1 MKKGNSHSLWLAL
14 LLGTVF
20 LTPTP
25 SFAQMY
31 VGAYGALANPT
42 LSSDPPSG
50 VDIIADG
57 SLTGLEFQGLFT
69 CVANPYVVGGRIGY
83 WLKALNAPYLGVEV
97 DAYKA
102 SEKIVCQE
110 SYQNQPKTIVT
121 PIEHANVDLAAV
133 AVNALAR
140 YSFTDLQSENGW
152 FPGGNVYAGVGAGV
166 IHAEVDDIALKH
178 YAPHPEGRRLGLI
191 TGETTVVKGGKAT
204 APVLHVIAGGRI
216 YITDNAAFFM
226 EMKWVT
232 ADLPLQEWELDYD
245 SLHFNVGLEVHF
257 GPGVN

>member
-1 MKKGNSHSLWLAL
+1 MKKVTSRLLWLAIG
-14 LLGTVF
+14 LGPV
-20 LTPTP
+20 LMLPTP
-25 SFAQMY
+25 SLAQMY
-31 VGAYGALANPT
+31 VGVYGASPITSA
-42 LSSDPPSG
+42 SDPPEG

-57 SLTGLEFQGLFT
+57 RLTGLDFGGFL
-69 CVANPYVVGGRIGY
+69 CAANPYVVGGRIGY
-83 WLKALNAPYLGVEV
+83 WLKALDTPYLGLEV

-102 SEKIVCQE
+102 SETITCQT
-110 SYQNQPKTIVT
+110 SYQNQTQNIGT

-140 YSFTDLQSENGW
+140 YSFTDPRSENWW
-152 FPGGNVYAGVGAGV
+152 FPGADLYAGVGVGV
-166 IHAEVDDIALKH
+166 MHAEVDDITLKH
-178 YAPHPEGRRLGLI
+178 YAPHPEGRQLGLI

-204 APVLHVIAGGRI
+204 APVLHLIAGGRF

-226 EMKWVT
+226 EAKFVT

-245 SLHFNVGLEVHF
+245 SVHFNVGLEVHF